1 MSAHIPKAM
10 NPVALL
16 DKRTLTQTAKCP
28 QCERE
33 VPILTGVL
41 YDHVYPTAGG
51 PAYLRIFFC
60 SYECILKALGPD
72 GNA

>member
-1 MSAHIPKAM
+1 MSAHIPKEM
-10 NPVALL
+10 NPVDIL
-16 DKRTLTQTAKCP
+16 DKRTLTEMATCP
-28 QCERE
+28 QCEKT
-33 VPILTGVL
+33 VPVMTGVL
-41 YDHVYPTAGG
+41 YDHIYPTKEG